1 MSALDANFCRRTQ
14 NDSGTWYGPCVTTD
28 HIPSE
33 TDVVIVGAGP
43 VGLALA
49 TELGHRG
56 VDCVVVEER
65 ERARVAPRAK
75 LVNCRSM
82 EHMRRWGLA
91 DEIRAASPLDADY
104 STDVAFVT
112 SVLGRE
118 ITRFSNVFFT
128 DTKRRDEFP
137 EPAQQVPQ
145 YVVEPILQRRVEET
159 PSATMLGG
167 WRVHGLTQDDCGVE
181 VSMTRTGESGTGTIA
196 ARYVVGCDGASS
208 VVRQQLGIELVGDHG
223 FARNYG
229 IVFRSRELTELVPH
243 KPALHFWTVNAQTPS
258 YMGPGDRHDLWW
270 LQATALPEGT
280 ALEDLD
286 PVAVLHGAIG
296 RPVDVEILSVDP
308 WHAHALTAERLSSG
322 RVFLAGDAAHLHTP
336 MGAHG
341 MNQGIGDAVDLGW
354 KLAATVQGWG
364 GPTLLESYAL
374 ERAPLHAR
382 VRFEATTNYGMVAN
396 HFVRPG
402 LEDDTPEAQQL
413 RDEIADQINRHKRRE
428 FYSLGLVL
436 GHVYEG
442 SPLVVPDGTPAPA
455 AEVDSFTP
463 HARPG
468 GRAPH
473 VWLPD
478 GTSLYDRFGRDFT
491 LLSFGGVDRT
501 APFREA
507 AEAMGVPLACVVLDD
522 PAAAELYDAELALI
536 RPDHVLSWRG
546 SERGVSPRGI
556 LETAAGRTPESH
568 PRARDVDG
576 ASAVA
581 NAASGTPTNA
591 A

>member
-1 MSALDANFCRRTQ
+1 MTTAQ
-14 NDSGTWYGPCVTTD
+14 N
-28 HIPSE
+28 PSE
-33 TDVVIVGAGP
+33 TDVVVVGAGP
-43 VGLALA
+43 IGLALA

-56 VDCVVVEER
+56 IDCVVVEER

-75 LVNCRSM
+75 LLNVRSM

-91 DEIRAASPLDADY
+91 DEIRESSPLDAEY

-128 DTKRRDEFP
+128 DLKRCDEFA

-145 YVVEPILQRRVEET
+145 YVVEPILQRRVEDAPT
-159 PSATMLGG
+159 TTLLQG
-167 WRVHGLTQDDCGVE
+167 WRVEGLTQDDQGVE
-181 VSMTRTGESGTGTIA
+181 VAMVRPDGSDTRTISA
-196 ARYVVGCDGASS
+196 KYVVGCDGASS
-208 VVRQQLGIELVGDHG
+208 AVRGALDIDLVGSHG

-229 IVFRSRELTELVPH
+229 IVFRSRELTELLPH
-243 KPALHFWTVNAQTPS
+243 APALHFWTVNALTPS

-280 ALEDLD
+280 VLEDLD
-286 PVAVLHGAIG
+286 PVTVLHGAIG

-308 WHAHALTAERLSSG
+308 WHAHALTAERLRSG

-364 GPTLLESYAL
+364 GPTLLDSYAL

-382 VRFEATTNYGMVAN
+382 VRFEATTNYDKLAN

-402 LEDDTPEAQQL
+402 LEDDTPEAQML
-413 RDEIADQINRHKRRE
+413 RDEIAAEINQHKRRE

-442 SPLVVPDGTPAPA
+442 SPVVVPDGTPAPA

-463 HARPG
+463 CARPG

-473 VWLPD
+473 AWLDD
-478 GTSLYDRFGRDFT
+478 GTSLYDGFGRDFT
-491 LLSFGGVDRT
+491 LLSFRGEEPTV
-501 APFREA
+501 AFREA
-507 AEAMGVPLACVVLDD
+507 AEATGIPLSCVVLDD
-522 PAAAELYDAELALI
+522 PALAALYGTDLALV
-536 RPDHVLSWRG
+536 RPDHVLAWRG

-568 PRARDVDG
+568 PRDR
-576 ASAVA
+576 
-581 NAASGTPTNA
+581 AADESGLAMSNPGGTPA
-591 A
+591 AATPTGLA